1 MEGYKLTVIWGLIS
15 IMPVRPESQPRIFVE
30 VVNNWDVPGLRTCDT
45 NTTEW
50 ISSTVRPHQA
60 SHRRP
65 KGLCFAN
72 PMLIKLR
79 SASSAARSFIQ
90 DYLPKPPMRAKVTLL
105 ITHVVWGLW
114 HQWGL
119 WLQHTGPKDSLAL
132 EKEKWYLYD
141 SEEQSQC
148 REILSDQTA
157 LLGLPYP
164 VLIWQYLF
172 KLLSGYIQIITE
184 EQARS
189 QWAHYLFTARSWS
202 SPLVTVLYQ
211 LLEGFL
217 GVVCYPLDYSLHP
230 WFVSSFPWSCGNV
243 ITLER
248 N

>member
-1 MEGYKLTVIWGLIS
+1 MA
-15 IMPVRPESQPRIFVE
+15 VRPESQHRIFVE
-30 VVNNWDVPGLRTCDT
+30 VVNNWDVPGLGTCDT

-72 PMLIKLR
+72 PMLKLR

-114 HQWGL
+114 HPYQNAVGTLTTANWSKR
-119 WLQHTGPKDSLAL
+119 QSST
-132 EKEKWYLYD
+132 EKRKVVLYN
-141 SEEQSQC
+141 SEEQSL
-148 REILSDQTA
+148 RRKILSNQTA

-172 KLLSGYIQIITE
+172 KLLSVYIQIITK
-184 EQARS
+184 EQVGS
-189 QWAHYLFTARSWS
+189 QWAHYLFTARSWEQFCWRQCFTRS
-202 SPLVTVLYQ
+202 WKVSLVLCIIHLVTHFIRGLLVLFHD
-211 LLEGFL
+211 LVEM
-217 GVVCYPLDYSLHP
+217 
-230 WFVSSFPWSCGNV
+230 
-243 ITLER
+243 
-248 N
+248 